1 MKHYAHF
8 LRLTLTGALLSG
20 AMLQAAFSYADD
32 TEIFFG
38 GALAEEGV
46 RPNVLFLLDDS
57 SSMNCTPASTS
68 AACTARNNS
77 RLEIMKDSFRQIVN
91 NSTGINL
98 GVMIF
103 NSSPRLVAPVDYIDK
118 VIGNT
123 TVQENSR
130 TLYVSASTDDATQS
144 STSSNNITNEQS
156 LLIGGSAENIAGL
169 RFQDLPIPQN
179 AVILEAR
186 LGFTSASNS
195 SEAVTLQVLPEAT
208 GDAATFASSTNGRL
222 SSRPVRTQDASGLD
236 FPAWEPGAW
245 TQDTIVSYEEG
256 PDITAQLQSIVDS
269 NGWCGNNAAAL
280 QVRTVSG
287 AGTREF
293 YSFDSSADQA
303 PALMVRWEASGVTG
317 CINPIEE
324 YSVLTNNAD
333 GIQNGT
339 SGAARSPDLTGH
351 TLAFGND
358 RHIAARF
365 TGIDLP
371 QGVEILS
378 AQLISTSAAVSSGA
392 PSITTAPVSLQNHL
406 APPAL
411 GTGNNN
417 FSSRSALASTSC
429 NFSQSTTQQIN
440 YCELTSQVQNLVD
453 RSGWSST
460 NSSIVVL
467 IRPTSGGPSLIARD
481 SDSSKAMKLRIK
493 YRGEAP
499 KTYRETLISEVD
511 KISAP
516 GGNPYHYTPIVPT
529 LYDAATYLRN
539 QSSSPITSACQPT
552 HIVLLS
558 DGAPTRN
565 THTSI
570 TGIGGGSC
578 ASGDTNERCGREIA
592 KHLAEN
598 DQASW
603 IEGANNYVTTHT
615 IGFALNATGFNRESC
630 TYTGSS
636 SDAKNAA
643 RFLCDIAK
651 NGGGGYYSADDAS
664 ELTNAFDEIIRSV
677 ISTDASFVSA
687 SAPVNSFN
695 RLDNRDELYFAVFRP
710 QETDRW
716 PGNLKRYKVDV
727 DGVRI
732 LDAAGNV
739 AVDPSTG
746 FFSSTSRSFWSTE
759 TDGNQTSLGG
769 AASKLPT
776 PRNLYTYTGNNPNNT
791 TLTKVTANTNL
802 NIELGA
808 SNDTQRQ
815 MLINYLLGW
824 EGGVANSTQR
834 KAMGDPLHSSP
845 RLITYKED
853 DSVVIIGTNEG
864 MIHVI
869 DTETGVE
876 ELAFIPKALLP
887 NVSELME
894 NGPSS
899 IDNRRPYGMDN
910 TVTIWANDVNGNG
923 SILNT
928 DGAAETGEFVY
939 AYATMGRGGRNLYA
953 LDLTNRS
960 SPKLLWE
967 IIGGT
972 TTGFEKLG
980 QTWSTPVRTK
990 IQIGTPSTS
999 NPPTD
1004 VLVFAGGYDPEQ
1016 DNQAEGDTAYERR
1029 EDEMGNALYIV
1040 NARTGA
1046 LIWSAT
1052 GASHEKMK
1060 YSMPSPVRVI
1070 ELQQNDD
1077 GQQVYD
1083 RTGTA
1088 DQIFVG
1094 DMGGQIWRFYIN
1106 NGQSAANLI
1115 TPANGDG
1122 VMAELGGNGVNA
1134 RRFYHT
1140 PDVAL
1145 VNDAGTIKLTVNI
1158 GSGYRGHP
1166 LHTVIQDR
1174 FYSLQTAALTNTTN
1188 EGVITESSLADL
1200 TSIVADEAA
1209 NTALENKS
1217 GWLIK
1222 LGTTGEKVLSAAL
1235 TVNNIVYFNTYEP
1248 TAIADSCQANVG
1260 LNRAY
1265 SVKLRNAAPAR
1276 NTTGVPSTSDR
1287 FTEVDTSGLLPDPV
1301 VVSIGGKNVLV
1312 RFPSIEPLEDE
1323 PEPSNYWIDI
1333 TESN

>member
-8 LRLTLTGALLSG
+8 LRLTLTGALLAG
-20 AMLQAAFSYADD
+20 MLSQAALSYADD

-38 GALAEEGV
+38 GALAEEGI

-57 SSMNCTPASTS
+57 SSMNCSPSNSNCSYASPQ
-68 AACTARNNS
+68 AGS
-77 RLEIMKDSFRQIVN
+77 RLEVMKDSFRQIVN
-91 NSTGINL
+91 NSTGINI

-103 NSSPRLVAPVDYIDK
+103 NSNPRLVAEVDYIDRI
-118 VIGNT
+118 IGDT
-123 TVQENSR
+123 TIMDHERVTR
-130 TLYVSASTDDATQS
+130 ITAATDDASQTE
-144 STSSNNITNEQS
+144 TGSNNSLNEQS
-156 LLIGGSAENIAGL
+156 LIIGGSASQIIGL
-169 RFQDLPIPQN
+169 RFQDLPIPKN
-179 AVILEAR
+179 ATILEAR
-186 LGFTSASNS
+186 LGFTPSANGSDT
-195 SEAVTLQVLPEAT
+195 VTLQVFPEIAT
-208 GDAATFASSTNGRL
+208 NASTYAANTAGRL
-222 SSRPVRTQDASGLD
+222 SSRPIHTQSITGLA
-236 FPAWEPGAW
+236 FPTWTPGSWA
-245 TQDTIVSYEEG
+245 QDVPVPYEEG
-256 PDITAQLQSIVDS
+256 PDVTAQLQAIVNS
-269 NGWCGNNAAAL
+269 TNWCGNNAAAL
-280 QVRTVSG
+280 QIRTESG
-287 AGTREF
+287 TGTRQIR
-293 YSFDSSADQA
+293 SFDSASEHA
-303 PALMVRWEASGVTG
+303 PALWVRWQASGVTG
-317 CINPIEE
+317 CINPILE
-324 YSVLTNNAD
+324 SKVSANNSD
-333 GIQNGT
+333 GIQTGT
-339 SGAARSPDLTGH
+339 SGNSRSPNLTGP
-351 TLAFGND
+351 TLEFGNG

-365 TGIDLP
+365 AGISIP
-371 QGVEILS
+371 QGATILS
-378 AQLISTSAAVSSGA
+378 AQLISTSAAASGA
-392 PSITTAPVSLQNHL
+392 TTTTTAAVSIENSVSP
-406 APPAL
+406 AAL

-417 FSSRSALASTSC
+417 FSSRSRISDTNCDFVRASTSQVNSC
-429 NFSQSTTQQIN
+429 T
-440 YCELTSQVQNLVD
+440 LTSQVQTLVNK
-453 RSGWSST
+453 SNWSSSG
-460 NSSIVVL
+460 SSIVTL
-467 IRPTSGGPSLIARD
+467 IRPSSAGPSLIAHD
-481 SDSSKAMKLRIK
+481 QNTDQAMRLRIK
-493 YRGEAP
+493 YQGEAP
-499 KTYRETLISEVD
+499 RTYRETLISEVD
-511 KISAP
+511 KLRPP
-516 GGNPYHYTPIVPT
+516 GGNPFHMTPIVPT
-529 LYDAATYLRN
+529 LYGAATYLRGN
-539 QSSSPITSACQPT
+539 DSPITSACQPT

-558 DGAPTRN
+558 DGVAN
-565 THTSI
+565 DNNYTSSNSLS
-570 TGIGGGSC
+570 GIGGPSC
-578 ASGDTNERCGREIA
+578 ATSGVDNGERCGREIA

-615 IGFALNATGFNRESC
+615 IGFALNASNFNKQTCTGGN
-630 TYTGSS
+630 
-636 SDAKNAA
+636 AAA

-651 NGGGGYYSADDAS
+651 QGGGGYYGADNAS
-664 ELTNAFDEIIRSV
+664 ELTEAFDEIIRSV

-739 AVDPSTG
+739 AVDPNTG

-791 TLTKVTANTNL
+791 NLTKVAASTNL
-802 NIELGA
+802 NTELGA
-808 SNDTQRQ
+808 TNDTERQ

-853 DSVVIIGTNEG
+853 DSVVVIGTNEG
-864 MIHVI
+864 MIHVVN
-869 DTETGVE
+869 TKTGIE

-887 NVSELME
+887 NVKELME

-899 IDNRRPYGMDN
+899 VDNRRPYGMDN
-910 TVTIWANDVNGNG
+910 TVTVWANDVNGNG
-923 SILNT
+923 SILNANGT
-928 DGAAETGEFVY
+928 AETGEFVY

-953 LDLTNRS
+953 LDLTNRG
-960 SPKLLWE
+960 SPRLLWE

-972 TTGFEKLG
+972 TSGFETLG

-1004 VLVFAGGYDPEQ
+1004 VLIFAGGYDPEQ
-1016 DNQAEGDTAYERR
+1016 DNQAEGDTTYVRR
-1029 EDEMGNALYIV
+1029 EDAMGNALYIV
-1040 NARTGA
+1040 NAKTGE

-1052 GASHEKMK
+1052 GTTHSKMK

-1070 ELQQNDD
+1070 DLQQNAA
-1077 GQQVYD
+1077 GQLVYD
-1083 RTGTA
+1083 STGTA

-1106 NGQSAANLI
+1106 NGQSTANLI

-1134 RRFYHT
+1134 RRFYHA

-1174 FYSLQTAALTNTTN
+1174 FYSLQTAALTQTTN
-1188 EGVITESSLADL
+1188 EGLITESSLADL

-1260 LNRAY
+1260 VNRAY

-1276 NTTGVPSTSDR
+1276 NTTGVPSASDR
-1287 FTEVDTSGLLPDPV
+1287 FTEVSTSGLLPDPV